1 MDTVATTSI
10 DQEES
15 QKIQVQL
22 EDQNDKQQK
31 KANKLKADYK
41 IEKSKRIQEKV
52 DSIALYLFPCIFLL
66 FNSIYWPYYL
76 FVEQNKIWEMWFY
89 SSSEINF

>member
-76 FVEQNKIWEMWFY
+76 FVEQNKI
-89 SSSEINF
+89 

>member
-1 MDTVATTSI
+1 MDTVATSSI

-15 QKIQVQL
+15 QKIQVHL
-22 EDQNDKQQK
+22 EDQNDKLQQK
-31 KANKLKADYK
+31 KTNKLKADYE
-41 IEKSKRIQEKV
+41 IEKSRRLQEKV

-76 FVEQNKIWEMWFY
+76 FVEQN
-89 SSSEINF
+89 

>member
-22 EDQNDKQQK
+22 EDQNDKQQR

-76 FVEQNKIWEMWFY
+76 FVEQNKI
-89 SSSEINF
+89 

>member
-1 MDTVATTSI
+1 MDTVATSSI

-22 EDQNDKQQK
+22 EDQNDKLQQK
-31 KANKLKADYK
+31 KTNKLKADYK
-41 IEKSKRIQEKV
+41 IEKSRRLQEKV

-76 FVEQNKIWEMWFY
+76 FVEQN
-89 SSSEINF
+89 

>member
-15 QKIQVQL
+15 QKVQVHL

-76 FVEQNKIWEMWFY
+76 FVEQNKI
-89 SSSEINF
+89 

>member
-10 DQEES
+10 DQEET

-76 FVEQNKIWEMWFY
+76 FVEQNKI
-89 SSSEINF
+89 